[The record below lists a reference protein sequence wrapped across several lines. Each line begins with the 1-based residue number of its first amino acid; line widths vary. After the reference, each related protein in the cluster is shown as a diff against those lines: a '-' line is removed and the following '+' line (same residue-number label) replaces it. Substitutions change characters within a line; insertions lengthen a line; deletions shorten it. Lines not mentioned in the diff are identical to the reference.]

1 MKNMKGK
8 NCIGKGK
15 RGVKVIDQLLINVV
29 RRLKEES
36 SKTIYRH
43 IEYLRD
49 TKT

>member
-15 RGVKVIDQLLINVV
+15 HGVKVGYQLLINVV
-29 RRLKEES
+29 GRLKDES

-43 IEYLRD
+43 SQYLRD